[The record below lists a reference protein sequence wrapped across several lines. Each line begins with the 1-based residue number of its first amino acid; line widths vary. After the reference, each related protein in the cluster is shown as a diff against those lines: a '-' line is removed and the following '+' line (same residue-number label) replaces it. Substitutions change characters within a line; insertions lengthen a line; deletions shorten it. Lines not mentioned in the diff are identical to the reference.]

1 MTGDN
6 RRRIDNWLTFTRA
19 FIASEIMSNT
29 TTLAITSPLSDRLL
43 AMNESATIAMAKKGR
58 ELSAK
63 GVDVINLSF
72 GEPDFQTPQYIKDA
86 AKKALDDGY
95 TFYTPVPGILELR
108 QAICDK
114 LKRDNQLDFYPNQ
127 IVVSTGAKQ
136 ALANVILSLVNPG
149 DEVIVF
155 APYWVS
161 YEEMVKLAEGVPV
174 PLVGTRENDYK
185 ATAAQ
190 LEAAITPRTK
200 LIMYSSPCN
209 PTGAVFSRDELGAIA
224 EVLARHPR
232 VYALADEIYEY
243 INFVGEHV
251 SLAQFPAV
259 AERVIT
265 VNGFSKGYAMTGW
278 RLGYLAARQDIA
290 TACDKMQGQITSG
303 TCSITQHA
311 GVAALAGGRASA
323 DEMAAAYHRRRDL
336 VLELVKDIPGLDT
349 PTPSGAFYIF
359 PEVSAFFGRTAPDGS
374 TIRNSSDLA
383 LFILNDAHVSSVS
396 GEAFGAPECLRFS
409 TAAADDKLVE
419 AFRRIKASLTKLC

>member
-1 MTGDN
+1 MLD
-6 RRRIDNWLTFTRA
+6 
-19 FIASEIMSNT
+19 T
-29 TTLAITSPLSDRLL
+29 TAPVLSSPLSDRLL

-58 ELSAK
+58 ELAAK

-86 AKKALDDGY
+86 AKKALDDGH
-95 TFYTPVPGILELR
+95 TFYTPVPGIPELR

-114 LKRDNQLDFYPNQ
+114 LKRDNQLDFLPSQ

-155 APYWVS
+155 SPYWVS
-161 YEEMVKLAEGVPV
+161 YEEMVKLAGGVPV
-174 PLVGTRENDYK
+174 PLVGTREHEYK

-209 PTGAVFSRDELGAIA
+209 PTGAVFSRAELGAMA
-224 EVLARHPR
+224 EVLARHPQ

-265 VNGFSKGYAMTGW
+265 VNGF
-278 RLGYLAARQDIA
+278 
-290 TACDKMQGQITSG
+290 
-303 TCSITQHA
+303 
-311 GVAALAGGRASA
+311 
-323 DEMAAAYHRRRDL
+323 
-336 VLELVKDIPGLDT
+336 
-349 PTPSGAFYIF
+349 
-359 PEVSAFFGRTAPDGS
+359 
-374 TIRNSSDLA
+374 
-383 LFILNDAHVSSVS
+383 
-396 GEAFGAPECLRFS
+396 
-409 TAAADDKLVE
+409 
-419 AFRRIKASLTKLC
+419 

>member
-1 MTGDN
+1 MP
-6 RRRIDNWLTFTRA
+6 
-19 FIASEIMSNT
+19 NT
-29 TTLAITSPLSDRLL
+29 TTLAPTSPFSDRLL
-43 AMNESATIAMAKKGR
+43 VMQESATIAMAKKAR
-58 ELSAK
+58 ELMAK
-63 GVDVINLSF
+63 GFDVINLSF

-86 AKKALDDGY
+86 AKQALDDGY
-95 TFYTPVPGILELR
+95 TFYTPVPGIPELR

-114 LKRDNQLDFYPNQ
+114 FKRDNQLDFLPNQ

-155 APYWVS
+155 SPYWVS

-209 PTGAVFSRDELGAIA
+209 PTGAVFSRAELGAMA
-224 EVLARHPR
+224 DVLARHPQ

-303 TCSITQHA
+303 TCSITQRA

-323 DEMAAAYHRRRDL
+323 DEMAAAYRRRRDL

-349 PTPSGAFYIF
+349 PTPSGAFDIF
-359 PEVSAFFGRTAPDGS
+359 PEVSAYFGRTAPDGS

-419 AFRRIKASLTKLC
+419 AFRRIKASLAKLV

>member
-1 MTGDN
+1 MSDTAT
-6 RRRIDNWLTFTRA
+6 LTA
-19 FIASEIMSNT
+19 G
-29 TTLAITSPLSDRLL
+29 SPLSDRLL

-58 ELSAK
+58 ELAAK

-95 TFYTPVPGILELR
+95 TFYTPVPGIPELR

-114 LKRDNQLDFYPNQ
+114 LKRDNHLDFQPSQ

-136 ALANVILSLVNPG
+136 ALANAILSLVNPG

-155 APYWVS
+155 SPYWVS

-209 PTGAVFSRDELGAIA
+209 PTGAVFSRGELGAIA
-224 EVLARHPR
+224 DVLARHPQ

-311 GVAALAGGRASA
+311 GVAALAGGRASS
-323 DEMAAAYHRRRDL
+323 DEMAAAYRRRRDR
-336 VLELVKDIPGLDT
+336 VLELVQDIPGLDA

-419 AFRRIKASLTKLC
+419 AFRRIKVSLAKL

>member
-1 MTGDN
+1 MSDTAA
-6 RRRIDNWLTFTRA
+6 LT
-19 FIASEIMSNT
+19 
-29 TTLAITSPLSDRLL
+29 LVSPLSDRLL
-43 AMNESATIAMAKKGR
+43 VMNESATIAMAKKAR
-58 ELSAK
+58 ELMAQ

-86 AKKALDDGY
+86 AKQALDDGY

-114 LKRDNQLDFYPNQ
+114 LKRDNRLDFQPNQ

-155 APYWVS
+155 SPYWVS

-209 PTGAVFSRDELGAIA
+209 PTGAVFSRAELGAMA
-224 EVLARHPR
+224 DVLARHPQ

-303 TCSITQHA
+303 TCSITQRA

-323 DEMAAAYHRRRDL
+323 DEMAAAYRRRRDL
-336 VLELVKDIPGLDT
+336 VLGLVKDIPGLDT

-359 PEVSAFFGRTAPDGS
+359 PEVSAYFGRTAPDGR

-383 LFILNDAHVSSVS
+383 LYLLNDAHVSSVS
-396 GEAFGAPECLRFS
+396 GEAFGAPECMRFS

-419 AFRRIKASLTKLC
+419 AFRRIKVSLAKLA

>member
-1 MTGDN
+1 MPHTAAPP
-6 RRRIDNWLTFTRA
+6 IV
-19 FIASEIMSNT
+19 
-29 TTLAITSPLSDRLL
+29 SPLSDRLL
-43 AMNESATIAMAKKGR
+43 AMNESATIVMAKKAR
-58 ELSAK
+58 ELMAK

-86 AKKALDDGY
+86 AKQALDDGF
-95 TFYTPVPGILELR
+95 TFYTPVPGIPELR

-114 LKRDNQLDFYPNQ
+114 FKRDNQLDFLPNQ

-136 ALANVILSLVNPG
+136 ALANAVLSLVNPG

-174 PLVGTRENDYK
+174 TLVGTRANDYK
-185 ATAAQ
+185 VTAAQ

-209 PTGAVFSRDELGAIA
+209 PTGSVFSREELGEIA
-224 EVLARHPR
+224 AVLARHPQ

-243 INFVGEHV
+243 INFVGEHA
-251 SLAQFPAV
+251 SLANFD
-259 AERVIT
+259 EIKDRVIT

-290 TACDKMQGQITSG
+290 AACEKMQSQITSG
-303 TCSITQHA
+303 TCSITQRA
-311 GVAALAGGRASA
+311 GLAALRGGRASA
-323 DEMAAAYHRRRDL
+323 DEMVAAYRRRRDL
-336 VLELVKDIPGLDT
+336 VLDIVKDIPGFNT

-359 PEVSAFFGRTAPDGS
+359 PEVSAYFGRTAPDGS
-374 TIRNSSDLA
+374 ILQNSSELA
-383 LFILNDAHVSSVS
+383 LYLLNDAHVSAVS
-396 GEAFGAPECLRFS
+396 GDAFGAAECMRFS

-419 AFRRIKASLTKLC
+419 AFRRIKASLAKL

>member
-1 MTGDN
+1 MSDTAA
-6 RRRIDNWLTFTRA
+6 LTFV
-19 FIASEIMSNT
+19 
-29 TTLAITSPLSDRLL
+29 SPLSDRLL
-43 AMNESATIAMAKKGR
+43 AMNESATIAMAKKAR
-58 ELSAK
+58 ELMAQ

-86 AKKALDDGY
+86 AKQALDDGY
-95 TFYTPVPGILELR
+95 TFYTPVPGIPELR

-114 LKRDNQLDFYPNQ
+114 LKRDNRLDFQPNQ

-155 APYWVS
+155 SPYWVS

-209 PTGAVFSRDELGAIA
+209 PTGAVFSRAELGAMA
-224 EVLARHPR
+224 DVLARHPQ

-303 TCSITQHA
+303 TCSITQRA

-323 DEMAAAYHRRRDL
+323 DEMAAAYRRRRDL
-336 VLELVKDIPGLDT
+336 VLGLVKDIPGLDT

-359 PEVSAFFGRTAPDGS
+359 PEVLAYFGRTAPDGR

-383 LFILNDAHVSSVS
+383 LYLLNDAHVSSVS
-396 GEAFGAPECLRFS
+396 GEAFGAPECMRFS

-419 AFRRIKASLTKLC
+419 AFRRIKVSLAKLA

>member
-1 MTGDN
+1 
-6 RRRIDNWLTFTRA
+6 
-19 FIASEIMSNT
+19 
-29 TTLAITSPLSDRLL
+29 
-43 AMNESATIAMAKKGR
+43 
-58 ELSAK
+58 
-63 GVDVINLSF
+63 
-72 GEPDFQTPQYIKDA
+72 
-86 AKKALDDGY
+86 
-95 TFYTPVPGILELR
+95 
-108 QAICDK
+108 
-114 LKRDNQLDFYPNQ
+114 
-127 IVVSTGAKQ
+127 
-136 ALANVILSLVNPG
+136 
-149 DEVIVF
+149 
-155 APYWVS
+155 
-161 YEEMVKLAEGVPV
+161 MVKLAEGVPV
-174 PLVGTRENDYK
+174 ALVGTRENDYK

-209 PTGAVFSRDELGAIA
+209 PTGAVFSRAELGAIA
-224 EVLARHPR
+224 EVLARHPQ

-243 INFVGEHV
+243 INFAGEHV

-303 TCSITQHA
+303 TCSITQRA
-311 GVAALAGGRASA
+311 GVAALAGGRAAS
-323 DEMAAAYHRRRDL
+323 DEMAAAYRRRRDL

-396 GEAFGAPECLRFS
+396 GEAFGAPECMRFS
-409 TAAADDKLVE
+409 TAAADEKLVE
-419 AFRRIKASLTKLC
+419 AFRRIKVSLAKLA

>member
-1 MTGDN
+1 
-6 RRRIDNWLTFTRA
+6 
-19 FIASEIMSNT
+19 MSDT
-29 TTLAITSPLSDRLL
+29 ATSALVSPLSDRLL
-43 AMNESATIAMAKKGR
+43 AMTESATIAMAKKGR
-58 ELSAK
+58 ELAAK

-95 TFYTPVPGILELR
+95 TFYTPVPGIPELR

-114 LKRDNQLDFYPNQ
+114 LKRDNQLDFQPTQ

-155 APYWVS
+155 SPYWVS
-161 YEEMVKLAEGVPV
+161 YEEMVKLAGGVAV

-209 PTGAVFSRDELGAIA
+209 PTGAVFNRAELSAIA
-224 EVLARHPR
+224 EVLARYPQ

-259 AERVIT
+259 ADRVIT

-303 TCSITQHA
+303 TCSITQRA

-323 DEMAAAYHRRRDL
+323 DEMAAAYRRRRDL
-336 VLELVKDIPGLDT
+336 VLELVQDIPGLNT

-383 LFILNDAHVSSVS
+383 LFILNNAHVSSVS

-419 AFRRIKASLTKLC
+419 AFRRIKVSLAKLA

>member
-1 MTGDN
+1 
-6 RRRIDNWLTFTRA
+6 
-19 FIASEIMSNT
+19 
-29 TTLAITSPLSDRLL
+29 
-43 AMNESATIAMAKKGR
+43 MAR
-58 ELSAK
+58 

-86 AKKALDDGY
+86 AKQALDDGF
-95 TFYTPVPGILELR
+95 TFYTPVPGIPELR

-114 LKRDNQLDFYPNQ
+114 FKRDNQLDFLPNQ

-136 ALANVILSLVNPG
+136 ALANAVLSLVNPG

-174 PLVGTRENDYK
+174 TLVGTLANDYK
-185 ATAAQ
+185 VTAAE

-209 PTGAVFSRDELGAIA
+209 PTGAVFSREELGEIA
-224 EVLARHPR
+224 AVLARHPQ

-243 INFVGEHV
+243 INFVGEHA
-251 SLAQFPAV
+251 SLANFD
-259 AERVIT
+259 EIKDRVIT

-290 TACDKMQGQITSG
+290 AACEKMQSQITSG
-303 TCSITQHA
+303 TCSISQRA
-311 GVAALAGGRASA
+311 GLAALRGGRASA
-323 DEMAAAYHRRRDL
+323 DEMVAAYRRRRDL
-336 VLELVKDIPGLDT
+336 VLDIVKDIPGFNT

-359 PEVSAFFGRTAPDGS
+359 PEVSAYFGRTAPDGS
-374 TIRNSSDLA
+374 ILHNSSDLA
-383 LFILNDAHVSSVS
+383 LYLLNDAHVSAVS
-396 GEAFGAPECLRFS
+396 GDAFGAAECMRFS

-419 AFRRIKASLTKLC
+419 AFRRIKVSLAKLI